1 MSEPKENGCKEG
13 VFPRRYLIIAGGYL
27 FTVVLLLSLI
37 VLYWGRTPA
46 TDLPGGE
53 PKAEEKLLEK
63 DEALLEEV
71 EPAGSCLE
79 EKSGPE
85 QTVSHNPNDAGQ
97 PGGSAG
103 AEGEEEGEKQQQE
116 KNAAAANT
124 AQGLLPRAASPLPQ
138 WELYRPFGCYFTEP
152 LPSGGSLHALSKG
165 AYLLA
170 TPGAPVAALW
180 DGLVAK
186 ADKSSVLLQHEGGY
200 ATYYGNLREVWVEEG
215 YYVNRGENIGLMPH
229 VRSEDEIVES
239 MAPPAQVFG
248 SVPLRTVWKGYLDE
262 NRQGR
267 QKELPEL
274 WEEAKEALAE
284 DKALLYLEVR
294 WGKSFLDPLRFIP
307 PRN

>member
-1 MSEPKENGCKEG
+1 MSESKENGCKEG

-37 VLYWGRTPA
+37 ILHWGSAPA
-46 TDLPGGE
+46 TDLPGSE
-53 PKAEEKLLEK
+53 PKVEERLLEG
-63 DEALLEEV
+63 DEALLEEA
-71 EPAGSCLE
+71 EPAGGYLE
-79 EKSGPE
+79 EKNGPE
-85 QTVSHNPNDAGQ
+85 QRVTHNLDGAGQ
-97 PGGSAG
+97 PGGSTG
-103 AEGEEEGEKQQQE
+103 AESEEGGENQQQE
-116 KNAAAANT
+116 KSASAVNT

-138 WELYRPFGCYFTEP
+138 WELYRPFGSYFTEA

-180 DGLVAK
+180 DGLVVK

-200 ATYYGNLREVWVEEG
+200 ASYYGNLREVWVEEG

-229 VRSEDEIVES
+229 MRSGDETVES
-239 MAPPAQVFG
+239 MAPAQASG

-262 NRQGR
+262 NRQVG
-267 QKELPEL
+267 QKELPEI
-274 WEEAKEALAE
+274 WEEAKEALTG